1 MCACKKRGLNEKK
14 IIVLTSD
21 PSVPRN
27 SAGIRAKHPKKIEFD
42 KLSRHYKSLKGEI
55 LRATTNNNFK
65 RKEELEQESTNR
77 KRQIKQF
84 HDQIT
89 KESFADVDVIFSPR
103 ENIDKTD
110 LLIFQPDVQ
119 MIVNAKF
126 YVKVNVLKALAQV
139 IIYNGDNDVC
149 DNQIKMIVK

>member
-1 MCACKKRGLNEKK
+1 M
-14 IIVLTSD
+14 
-21 PSVPRN
+21 
-27 SAGIRAKHPKKIEFD
+27 D

-55 LRATTNNNFK
+55 LRATTDNNFK
-65 RKEELEQESTNR
+65 RKEELEQEFTNR
-77 KRQIKQF
+77 KKQIKQL

-103 ENIDKTD
+103 ENIDELMD
-110 LLIFQPDVQ
+110 FQPDVQ

-126 YVKVNVLKALAQV
+126 YVKVNVLKALSQV

-149 DNQIKMIVK
+149 GNQIKMIAICGQ